1 MARFVKGRSGNPAGG
16 RPPSPETLA
25 RRAIGPHLG
34 SLVEKCVAAGLSGD
48 STAAAA
54 AVTLYSSLRKP
65 KRPAA

>member
-1 MARFVKGRSGNPAGG
+1 MPKFVKGQSGNPAGG
-16 RPPSPETLA
+16 RPASPETLA

-54 AVTLYSSLRKP
+54 AVTLYGQLRRP
-65 KRPAA
+65 KKSA